1 MSTFC
6 DYYNKGQCRS
16 CQIIELSYTDQL
28 KQKEQEVQSAFPNF
42 SALLPSVQSAPQNF
56 RHRAKFVVTGKKD
69 SPIIGLAGEEEL
81 DSGRELL
88 DCPLHHPSINK
99 LTHMLPDFIK
109 TAGLTPYNI
118 KDRSGELKGIII
130 FSNYSATQMYLKFIL
145 RSKESL
151 DRIKKHQTRLLLI
164 MPELKLI
171 SANIQ
176 PIPHAILEGEEE
188 IVLTT
193 DQYIW
198 HNFKSTRML
207 VGTNGFIQTNPV
219 VAEVLYSRAAEWIQE
234 FNHQKMVELYCG
246 YGAFSFFAQKYLKQ
260 SVGIEINASSIEVA
274 NLTKQKLA
282 LTNMTFIQG
291 PADGVQSIL
300 EQESPDLILVN
311 PPRRGLASA
320 TDLIKNSSCR
330 GLIYSSCSLETLK
343 KDIENLKG
351 SFELKKV
358 QVFDM
363 FPHTKHF
370 EVLTYLE
377 RL

>member
-1 MSTFC
+1 
-6 DYYNKGQCRS
+6 
-16 CQIIELSYTDQL
+16 
-28 KQKEQEVQSAFPNF
+28 
-42 SALLPSVQSAPQNF
+42 
-56 RHRAKFVVTGKKD
+56 
-69 SPIIGLAGEEEL
+69 
-81 DSGRELL
+81 
-88 DCPLHHPSINK
+88 
-99 LTHMLPDFIK
+99 
-109 TAGLTPYNI
+109 
-118 KDRSGELKGIII
+118 
-130 FSNYSATQMYLKFIL
+130 
-145 RSKESL
+145 
-151 DRIKKHQTRLLLI
+151 
-164 MPELKLI
+164 
-171 SANIQ
+171 
-176 PIPHAILEGEEE
+176 
-188 IVLTT
+188 
-193 DQYIW
+193 
-198 HNFKSTRML
+198 ML